1 MKFLLVMGLLAGA
14 YGIPKPQEDFN
25 SDFISE
31 VFGKPDG
38 ERSGDGD
45 YSGQASTGVGS
56 GGVDVVVQIVK
67 EFSPEAAPS
76 DYVEPTS
83 NQEVEKATIEVDG
96 AFENCNEY
104 TAQFGYECVPY
115 YQCSNGTIITDG
127 AGLIDIRNGFGA
139 LDAEHSKCPGFLDV
153 CCKDPDHVAPKPKEP
168 LYKPKCGRRNANG
181 LQTRIQGFTHGESQF
196 GEWPSMV
203 AVLRSDNV
211 AGEQVN
217 LFQCG
222 GSLIAPGV
230 VLTAAHCVDKY
241 RGTPNVL
248 KVRAGE
254 WDTQQEAEPYPHQD
268 RNIVAVSVHPEFF
281 AGGLWNDF
289 AVLFTDIDFDL
300 APHVDTA
307 CLPNPGDSFD
317 FTSCF
322 ATGWGKDKF
331 GRDGEYQVVLKEINL
346 PVVPHDQCQASLRGT
361 RLGTKFRLHPSFI
374 CAGGEPGK
382 DTCKGDGGSPLL
394 CPAKYDPNTYVQAGI
409 VAWGIGC
416 GENGVPGV
424 YADVSSAS
432 CWIDYVMS
440 GYYGQQNGDF
450 SSYWGYDYD
459 TCGAWMENTR
469 AKLNE
474 KYTSLE
480 GRPGARNERE
490 RAKLNKA
497 LEAYNQYNV
506 EWEGGELD
514 LSTFERTGTVKP
526 KIAPEQATSDSS
538 KVRFGR

>member
-1 MKFLLVMGLLAGA
+1 M
-14 YGIPKPQEDFN
+14 
-25 SDFISE
+25 
-31 VFGKPDG
+31 
-38 ERSGDGD
+38 
-45 YSGQASTGVGS
+45 
-56 GGVDVVVQIVK
+56 
-67 EFSPEAAPS
+67 
-76 DYVEPTS
+76 
-83 NQEVEKATIEVDG
+83 
-96 AFENCNEY
+96 
-104 TAQFGYECVPY
+104 
-115 YQCSNGTIITDG
+115 
-127 AGLIDIRNGFGA
+127 
-139 LDAEHSKCPGFLDV
+139 
-153 CCKDPDHVAPKPKEP
+153 
-168 LYKPKCGRRNANG
+168 
-181 LQTRIQGFTHGESQF
+181 
-196 GEWPSMV
+196 
-203 AVLRSDNV
+203 
-211 AGEQVN
+211 
-217 LFQCG
+217 
-222 GSLIAPGV
+222 
-230 VLTAAHCVDKY
+230 
-241 RGTPNVL
+241 
-248 KVRAGE
+248 
-254 WDTQQEAEPYPHQD
+254 
-268 RNIVAVSVHPEFF
+268 
-281 AGGLWNDF
+281 
-289 AVLFTDIDFDL
+289 

-469 AKLNE
+469 SKLNE